1 MSLSI
6 ESKVMVEQFTKQDIL
21 LVLAIKALAIAAKV
35 DEKEWLSE
43 LSKVKEKIEVMKD
56 ANGNDLTYLYPL
68 VDDLMRR

>member
-6 ESKVMVEQFTKQDIL
+6 ESKIIVEQFTKQDIL

-56 ANGNDLTYLYPL
+56 SNGNDLTYLYPL
-68 VDDLMRR
+68 IDDLMRR